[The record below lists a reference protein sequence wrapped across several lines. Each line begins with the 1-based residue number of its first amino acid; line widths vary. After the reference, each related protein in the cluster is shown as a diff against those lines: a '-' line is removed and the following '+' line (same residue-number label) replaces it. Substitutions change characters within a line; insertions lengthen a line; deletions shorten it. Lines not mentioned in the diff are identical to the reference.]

1 MHYSAAC
8 AGLGEVYYL
17 RGDAQKAAEWY
28 EKAMELTERDFG
40 RTEQYRVLEENLK
53 RVKGM

>member
-1 MHYSAAC
+1 M
-8 AGLGEVYYL
+8 
-17 RGDAQKAAEWY
+17 K
-28 EKAMELTERDFG
+28 KAMELTERDFG